1 MADLAY
7 VLLTL
12 AAFAALL
19 GLVRLLDGDAPVT
32 DPAPAA
38 DGAADVATPADRPT
52 AGASR

>member
-1 MADLAY
+1 VADLAY

-32 DPAPAA
+32 DPLPAA
-38 DGAADVATPADRPT
+38 DGTADAAPAGRATT
-52 AGASR
+52 GTSR